1 MNSRLIF
8 LMVFLFILRIIPS
21 KSQDYFNHS
30 YPPPP
35 ELGRGLLG
43 ASQTYYGYLTSGT
56 QFYPE
61 PEVIFNSVNEYGE
74 IISEHSFSFPGY
86 EAYLARESLFP
97 LPDHTFVMAGTAI
110 EIPVGDT
117 IMKVLFTAKANEE
130 GEVLWAKIIKQS
142 PWFISA
148 LNGTMSADGNYVFC
162 GQSREIDTASS
173 DCLLI
178 KINTDGDLMWE
189 RIIGGPGFQSGESIA
204 RTTDGGFAVG
214 GSNRTGTYRQIMVLK
229 TDADGNELWRKF
241 IGGNYDQ
248 PEFKFIT
255 ALQNGDILVGTA
267 AGVSNSFHGDAFAA
281 RYSSSGTL
289 LWQQRYNHEWN
300 NSFFTKGLELE
311 DGSIVMGGYRGVLV
325 ETDSFQTVSRFTTFT
340 RISAGGD
347 VIWDRILYINEIG
360 VNVIYGFIPTSDG
373 GYFCYG
379 SATDPTQRSWVIK
392 LDEWGCNAPGCAPVV
407 GASSP
412 SGEVSTPTLA
422 AYPNP
427 FQDQLRLEYRLPPD
441 VAFARLQVCDSQGRR
456 LLDTPILEGAPAG
469 DVVWAPGSLAPGI
482 YIATLSAQG
491 YAPVSVKIVGQ

>member
-1 MNSRLIF
+1 MRTHLF
-8 LMVFLFILRIIPS
+8 LQIASLFTFYTLPIYC
-21 KSQDYFNHS
+21 QTYFNET
-30 YPPPP
+30 YPPP
-35 ELGRGLLG
+35 EGQQSNILNIGE
-43 ASQTYYGYLTSGT
+43 THYGYLVVGLAFGFPT
-56 QFYPE
+56 QDVFLTAVSKEGVVLWENDFMLPDQHL
-61 PEVIFNSVNEYGE
+61 F
-74 IISEHSFSFPGY
+74 
-86 EAYLARESLFP
+86 LARESFFP
-97 LPDHTFVMAGTAI
+97 LPDHSFITAGSGPAI
-110 EIPVGDT
+110 DDSQRIIYTLKVSEIGDV
-117 IMKVLFTAKANEE
+117 I
-130 GEVLWAKIIKQS
+130 WSKIIKQS
-142 PWFISA
+142 PRFISA
-148 LNGTMSADGNYVFC
+148 LNGTPSADGNYVFC

-178 KINTDGDLMWE
+178 KINTDGDLLWE

-229 TDADGNELWRKF
+229 TDAEGNELWRKF

-255 ALQNGDILVGTA
+255 ALGNGDILVGTA
-267 AGVSNSFHGDAFAA
+267 ARASSSFTDFDAFAA

-289 LWQQRYNHEWN
+289 LWQRRYNHEWN

-340 RISAGGD
+340 RISPEGD

-360 VNVIYGFIPTSDG
+360 VNVIYGFIPTEDN
-373 GYFCYG
+373 GYLGYG
-379 SATDPTQRSWVIK
+379 FATDPTQRAWVIK

-412 SGEVSTPTLA
+412 PGEVSTPTLA

-427 FQDQLRLEYRLPPD
+427 FQDQLRLEYRLPPG
-441 VAFARLQVCDSQGRR
+441 VAHARLQFCDSQGRR
-456 LLDTPILEGAPAG
+456 LLDTPIIEGAPAG
-469 DVVWAPGSLAPGI
+469 DVVWAPGSLVPGI

-491 YAPVSVKIVGQ
+491 YAPVSVKVVGK